1 MPRNFL
7 AKDSV
12 HYQTYF
18 IDIKANPFV
27 KWAGGKRQIINE
39 IHNFLPE
46 MIESCE
52 NLTYIE
58 PFVGGGAVYFSLF
71 PSPNIA
77 KSILI
82 DNNLS
87 LIITYHVIKTRV
99 NELITILDGIE
110 QKYNNISE
118 EAQATYFYETR
129 DKFNLLIKS
138 ISDDVFS
145 EQWLWIAA
153 FFIFLNK
160 TCFNGL
166 YRVNSQGE
174 FNVPRGSYNNPTIC
188 DAENLFHVHKALE
201 KAVIIHGD
209 FEKAKEYIDSSTFV
223 YLDPPYRPIKNSSF
237 TSYTKN
243 DFDDTE
249 QIRLAN
255 FCRRIHN
262 LGGKFLLS
270 NSDPK
275 NIDPEDNF
283 FEELYDGF
291 NIEYV
296 DARRNINSNGNE
308 RGTVTELLIMNY

>member
-1 MPRNFL
+1 
-7 AKDSV
+7 
-12 HYQTYF
+12 
-18 IDIKANPFV
+18 
-27 KWAGGKRQIINE
+27 
-39 IHNFLPE
+39 
-46 MIESCE
+46 MIERQE

-71 PSPNIA
+71 PSPNIS

-87 LIITYHVIKTRV
+87 LIITYNVIKTRV

-118 EAQATYFYETR
+118 EAQSIYFYETR
-129 DKFNLLIKS
+129 DKFNLLIKDVS
-138 ISDDVFS
+138 GDVFS
-145 EQWLWIAA
+145 EQWLWVAA

-201 KAVIIHGD
+201 KAIIMHGD
-209 FEKAKEYIDSSTFV
+209 FEKAKEYINSSTFV
-223 YLDPPYRPIKNSSF
+223 YLDPPYRPLKTSSF

-255 FCRRIHN
+255 FCRQIHK

-275 NIDPEDNF
+275 NIDPDDNF
-283 FEELYDGF
+283 FEELYNGF
-291 NIEYV
+291 NIEHI